1 MGEGGSEVG
10 DVAEGES
17 ADFGRL
23 VIHCVPIRRP
33 LKRGLKE
40 KRKEEKRREEEE
52 KKVNT
57 CSNKCFRGGRL

>member
-40 KRKEEKRREEEE
+40 KRREKKEEKRRGGEEGEYL
-52 KKVNT
+52 K
-57 CSNKCFRGGRL
+57 